1 MTNPNIS
8 LKLRPFIVPNFVSV
22 EALPK
27 QRQDGVSFPCT
38 FPLCA
43 VGEDELSR
51 MCDEFRAEIF
61 KKAGK
66 TDPKNV

>member
-1 MTNPNIS
+1 MTDPNIN
-8 LKLRPFIVPNFVSV
+8 LQLRPFIVPNFVSV
-22 EALPK
+22 DMPPR
-27 QRQDGVSFPCT
+27 QRQDGVSFAGT
-38 FPLCA
+38 FPLST